1 MERKQNDKSVR
12 CVDNKN
18 RVCGKQFLNFMK
30 ITQELLFTF
39 VCHCFCFLI
48 IACFRQQINL
58 LVANALLRDYS
69 NFTYFYVTKLSCKTK
84 PCKTVLN
91 LNIHKVWVLSSS
103 H

>member
-1 MERKQNDKSVR
+1 MKKFVR
-12 CVDNKN
+12 CVDNEN
-18 RVCGKQFLNFMK
+18 RVSEKQFLNFIK

-84 PCKTVLN
+84 NVKQF
-91 LNIHKVWVLSSS
+91 
-103 H
+103 